1 MLSNK
6 HVAEC
11 YQAAEET
18 VGRPQSLLLIL
29 LLGGCRRIDRVP
41 SVRTVRSDGTQHLV
55 VCVVAAAAVAA
66 VVVAVVDGTGSSGM
80 CHSWTGGTGTRTPL
94 PR

>member
-29 LLGGCRRIDRVP
+29 LLGGCRWIDRVP
-41 SVRTVRSDGTQHLV
+41 SVRTVRSDGTQRLV
-55 VCVVAAAAVAA
+55 VCVVAAAVAAA
-66 VVVAVVDGTGSSGM
+66 VVVVDDGTGSTGM
-80 CHSWTGGTGTRTPL
+80 CHSWIGGTGTRTPL